1 MKLRFRR
8 SQQKED
14 VFASAVLNAG
24 DTYDDSMA
32 MFDAINLSGG
42 EKKALRSLS
51 VGMHFQCQL
60 FQLHQSVIFKKK
72 FNFCFLRLCIIFF
85 FNVPHNVLYYKHT

>member
-32 MFDAINLSGG
+32 MFDAINLSGE
-42 EKKALRSLS
+42 EKKSLRSLS
-51 VGMHFQCQL
+51 VGMHSQCQL
-60 FQLHQSVIFKKK
+60 FQLHQSVIF
-72 FNFCFLRLCIIFF
+72 FIENSVSVFFVYALYIF
-85 FNVPHNVLYYKHT
+85 

>member
-1 MKLRFRR
+1 MILISPLIRIHNETGLSMKLRFRR

-14 VFASAVLNAG
+14 VFASAVLDAG

-32 MFDAINLSGG
+32 MFDAINLSGE

-51 VGMHFQCQL
+51 VGMHSQCQL
-60 FQLHQSVIFKKK
+60 FQLHQSV
-72 FNFCFLRLCIIFF
+72 NFF
-85 FNVPHNVLYYKHT
+85 F